1 MHIQGSLGDRKEE
14 SREEGLVLLFGEKE
28 IRRKIIRE
36 REREW
41 WIINQNVR
49 SILLSTLPSILANE
63 WHTQHNIA
71 PGESR
76 CYKKTKK
83 VKKDISMAHTR
94 LYKGNTRFTKT
105 ET

>member
-14 SREEGLVLLFGEKE
+14 SWEEGLVLLFGEKE

-36 REREW
+36 KEW

-63 WHTQHNIA
+63 WHTHNIA

-76 CYKKTKK
+76 CYKKKK
-83 VKKDISMAHTR
+83 
-94 LYKGNTRFTKT
+94 
-105 ET
+105 